1 MSSLASKRRFSAGLV
16 LFLSMT
22 LAALGHATDE
32 KISLAEAVRQAL
44 ASNLDLAAQRRALAA
59 AREEIGLARSTLL
72 PQIDVGAQG
81 QYLYEDRDRNNN
93 EEESLLLA
101 AKLTQSLYDEESW
114 AGFDIQKHVYTG
126 RVQQFAAF
134 ELEVIQTAAEAF
146 LELERTQRVVAI
158 QQSNR
163 EITGRNLSTS
173 RARIAAGWS
182 SEREILRWQS
192 QLAGNDADVRAA
204 QVGALQNRF
213 ELNRVRNR
221 PPEAAAAALPA
232 TVEEYGFVYA
242 RDAIARSVVEPV
254 ADRRMRDFLVRVG
267 ISRSPD
273 LAALDASIAAA
284 QRQLSSSR
292 RAFWVPT
299 LTLNAGVDHMATNT
313 SNDDYNDTE
322 WGVQGVLSFPLLQ
335 GGAKLAN
342 RDQAVQALASLR
354 TARRATALTL
364 SQSIRSAFAQAS
376 GSFETLAFARRQVE
390 AARRNFEL
398 VNASYILGVDSILD
412 VLDAQN
418 QQLSAE
424 LSMANATY
432 NFLEDLIAAQR
443 QISFY
448 AYLEARA
455 EVDALLNELELNV
468 APQPSSSTASR
479 SGGSA
484 TDVALDPLLKPAQ

>member
-1 MSSLASKRRFSAGLV
+1 MSSLASKRRLSAGLV
-16 LFLSMT
+16 LLLSMT

-81 QYLYEDRDRNNN
+81 QYLYEDREGNNN

-146 LELERTQRVVAI
+146 LELERAQRVVAI
-158 QQSNR
+158 QESNR

-173 RARIAAGWS
+173 RSRIAAGWS
-182 SEREILRWQS
+182 SDREILRWQS

-232 TVEEYGFVYA
+232 TIEEYGFVYA
-242 RDAIARSVVEPV
+242 RDAIARSIVEPE

-299 LTLNAGVDHMATNT
+299 LSLNAGVDHMATNT
-313 SNDDYNDTE
+313 SNDDFNDTE
-322 WGVQGVLSFPLLQ
+322 WGVQGVLSFPLLE

-342 RDQAVQALASLR
+342 RDQAVQALASFR
-354 TARRATALTL
+354 TERRATALTL
-364 SQSIRSAFAQAS
+364 
-376 GSFETLAFARRQVE
+376 
-390 AARRNFEL
+390 
-398 VNASYILGVDSILD
+398 
-412 VLDAQN
+412 
-418 QQLSAE
+418 
-424 LSMANATY
+424 
-432 NFLEDLIAAQR
+432 
-443 QISFY
+443 
-448 AYLEARA
+448 
-455 EVDALLNELELNV
+455 
-468 APQPSSSTASR
+468 
-479 SGGSA
+479 
-484 TDVALDPLLKPAQ
+484 